1 MKAID
6 TNVLL
11 RILVDDPSN
20 QKQCLIARQTVANLQ
35 KVYVSQVSQMELGWI
50 LKRDYSFTKN
60 DIIALFESLLINSA
74 FELQNRTVF
83 AQAIKYYHDSTA
95 DFSDC
100 IILAEAIEA
109 NAIPLITFDKK
120 LAKLNHTIIP
130 Q

>member
-1 MKAID
+1 MKSID
-6 TNVLL
+6 TNVLM

-20 QKQCLIARQTVANLQ
+20 QKQCLIARQTVANLE

-50 LKRDYSFTKN
+50 LKRDYSFAKN
-60 DIIALFESLLINSA
+60 EIIALFEMLLMNSA
-74 FELQNRTVF
+74 LELQNRNAFTK
-83 AQAIKYYHDSTA
+83 AIKFYRESTA

-100 IILAEAIEA
+100 IILAEAVEA

-130 Q
+130 E